1 MECRVTGRHL
11 EIGRE
16 LRDLIDQRLLPIERL
31 LGDALVSA
39 EMVLV
44 AEHHQCVSEIVV
56 HARGDHRLRGLA
68 EGPNWSTS
76 VGNVI
81 HHAQTLKGKWQGR
94 RRHATLSF
102 GRSDGPVDD
111 EANPPKDPGRS
122 DYAIL
127 AAAAPSWL
135 HSSLTHPRITRRWG
149 RTTGER
155 TMTTTPRSARGCP
168 PGGP

>member
-1 MECRVTGRHL
+1 MECRATGRHL

-16 LRDLIDQRLLPIERL
+16 LRDLIDQRLL
-31 LGDALVSA
+31 GDALVSA
-39 EMVLV
+39 EIVLV
-44 AEHHQCVSEIVV
+44 AEHHRCVSEFVV
-56 HARGDHRLRGLA
+56 HARSNHRLHGLA
-68 EGPNWSTS
+68 EGPNWPTS
-76 VGNVI
+76 VGKVI
-81 HHAQTLKGKWQGR
+81 HQAQTLKGKWQGR

-122 DYAIL
+122 DDAIL
-127 AAAAPSWL
+127 AAAAPGWL

-155 TMTTTPRSARGCP
+155 TMTTTPRSARGRP